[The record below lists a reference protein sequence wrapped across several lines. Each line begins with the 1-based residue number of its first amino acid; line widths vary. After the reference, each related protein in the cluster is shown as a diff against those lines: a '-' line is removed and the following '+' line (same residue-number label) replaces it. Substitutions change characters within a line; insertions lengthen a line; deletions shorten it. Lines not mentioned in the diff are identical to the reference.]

1 MADPAIMTYGVLVNA
16 EYPHHDLMRYARRSE
31 DLGLDALWYGDE
43 KFYREVYT
51 GLAACALATSRIRL
65 GPGVTEPYTRH
76 PALTAL
82 AVASLDELSGGRAV
96 LGYGAGR
103 VGFPQMGIALERPA
117 VRLREAIEVIRR
129 LWAGERFSF
138 KGETI
143 TWSDAALQFPTR
155 AGIPIYLAADKPHT
169 LRLAGEVA
177 DGVIVAHCAS
187 PLILQPKLEFVR
199 QGQTKAGRAAGP
211 AVLARLDVSLSRH
224 RENAIYQ
231 GRLRLARYLWS
242 QYPSIG
248 YLEPHGLALP
258 SELDRRLRN
267 AGPFVRTQDRAAFLP
282 FADAIPAE
290 LMMPIAC
297 AGTPE
302 DVATQLR
309 GVFGAGADG
318 VMAYLQIPPGE
329 TMESVLDLYAEVVG
343 MLRPA

>member
-1 MADPAIMTYGVLVNA
+1 MTVTYGVLVNA
-16 EYPHHDLMRYARRSE
+16 EYPHRDLMRYARRSE
-31 DLGLDALWYGDE
+31 DLGLDAFWYGDE

-82 AVASLDELSGGRAV
+82 AVASLDELSEGRAV

-103 VGFPQMGIALERPA
+103 VGFPQMGIALERSA
-117 VRLREAIEVIRR
+117 VRLRESIHVIRR
-129 LWAGERFSF
+129 LWAGERFTF
-138 KGETI
+138 RGETI

-155 AGIPIYLAADKPHT
+155 AGIPIYLAADGPQT

-187 PLILQPKLEFVR
+187 PLILGPKLELVR
-199 QGQTKAGRAAGP
+199 QGSAKAGRAAGP
-211 AVLARLDVSLSRH
+211 EVLARLDVSLSRD
-224 RENAIYQ
+224 RENAVYQ

-242 QYPSIG
+242 QYPKIA
-248 YLEPHGLALP
+248 YLETHGLALP
-258 SELDRRLRN
+258 AELDRRLRA

-290 LMMPIAC
+290 LVTPIAC

-309 GVFGAGADG
+309 AVFDAGADG
-318 VMAYLQIPPGE
+318 VMAYLQIAPGE

-343 MLRPA
+343 MLRSA